1 MRIHLTSQSRARD
14 SLIVSTEFSTLAPI
28 EGVDDLSFKEEG
40 GDDGME
46 HRHVVVVP
54 PPSVVGWT
62 EKEADVQLVALEKDV
77 RRGRTKLSLSYRSH
91 TDRHIDSIDMDKFR
105 RAFSATKM
113 AQQDSDATAS
123 NNNGQ
128 AIESLAKSSS
138 NTFGIPVRLQ
148 FNPTSMFKFR
158 KKFASRLRYSCQR

>member
-1 MRIHLTSQSRARD
+1 
-14 SLIVSTEFSTLAPI
+14 
-28 EGVDDLSFKEEG
+28 
-40 GDDGME
+40 
-46 HRHVVVVP
+46 
-54 PPSVVGWT
+54 
-62 EKEADVQLVALEKDV
+62 
-77 RRGRTKLSLSYRSH
+77 
-91 TDRHIDSIDMDKFR
+91 MDKFR

-113 AQQDSDATAS
+113 AQQDSNAAAS

-158 KKFASRLRYSCQR
+158 TNLRLDRDIRVKGKEFVESRQR

>member
-1 MRIHLTSQSRARD
+1 
-14 SLIVSTEFSTLAPI
+14 
-28 EGVDDLSFKEEG
+28 
-40 GDDGME
+40 
-46 HRHVVVVP
+46 
-54 PPSVVGWT
+54 
-62 EKEADVQLVALEKDV
+62 
-77 RRGRTKLSLSYRSH
+77 
-91 TDRHIDSIDMDKFR
+91 MDKFR

-113 AQQDSDATAS
+113 AQQDSNITAS

-158 KKFASRLRYSCQR
+158 TIYVVCVSMFMSKLKSSR

>member
-1 MRIHLTSQSRARD
+1 MTS
-14 SLIVSTEFSTLAPI
+14 
-28 EGVDDLSFKEEG
+28 LSKKK

-148 FNPTSMFKFR
+148 LHPASMFK
-158 KKFASRLRYSCQR
+158 LRTI